1 PWQGCAGAGT
11 FTLDDLIPSAIP
23 DGQTVIYAGKN
34 SLAMFTHFE
43 KRFVR
48 QGGAVVGYNNQSMSF
63 VTGPGYF
70 TVVQAPAAERAR
82 ELLFDYTRVP
92 AGAPS
97 SLKVPLLSSA
107 GVCDSYSPLALNT
120 QVIFGLSAFAHLP
133 TSALASA
140 LASARASAGAA
151 RKNSDR
157 TRDSRVFIFM
167 ARIIHKIISGAATRL
182 HRFGDFRRRVC
193 RAQ

>member
-11 FTLDDLIPSAIP
+11 FTLDDLIPSAGP

-70 TVVQAPAAERAR
+70 AVVQAPAAERAR

-97 SLKVPLLSSA
+97 GWPAIKPNEA
-107 GVCDSYSPLALNT
+107 
-120 QVIFGLSAFAHLP
+120 GLS
-133 TSALASA
+133 
-140 LASARASAGAA
+140 R
-151 RKNSDR
+151 
-157 TRDSRVFIFM
+157 
-167 ARIIHKIISGAATRL
+167 
-182 HRFGDFRRRVC
+182 
-193 RAQ
+193 